1 MVLKLLKPSL
11 SPSLKNENCPYNV
24 PGHSKS
30 AEMAPNRFKMVG
42 NTRKSFEIIF
52 FDHAKI

>member
-24 PGHSKS
+24 PGHSKT
-30 AEMAPNRFKMVG
+30 AEMVSNRIKMTE
-42 NTRKSFEIIF
+42 NIRKRSETIF
-52 FDHAKI
+52 FDHAMI

>member
-24 PGHSKS
+24 PGHSKT
-30 AEMAPNRFKMVG
+30 AEMGSNRIKMTE
-42 NTRKSFEIIF
+42 NIRKRSETIF
-52 FDHAKI
+52 FDHAMI